1 MKTGGYLVIP
11 NSQKHGGFHH
21 LLTPDPRRWFFPLMV
36 NTADHGLFIHLKT
49 SEFSVQSLKKIGL
62 SKPLRS

>member
-36 NTADHGLFIHLKT
+36 NTADHGLFEST
-49 SEFSVQSLKKIGL
+49 
-62 SKPLRS
+62 